1 MAYQNLDP
9 KSFKAG
15 FEGDSNAVIIDVR
28 TPAEL
33 AEGSID
39 GHIMINVM
47 DPAFPAKIAELD
59 KSKPYYIY
67 CRSGNRSGQVCN
79 YMSGLGFD
87 KLYNLQGGIMA
98 WNYTF

>member
-1 MAYQNLDP
+1 MAFTNLDP

-15 FEGDSNAVIIDVR
+15 FEADPSAVIIDVR

-47 DPAFPAKIAELD
+47 DPAFPGKIAALD

-79 YMSGLGFD
+79 YMSGLGFEQ
-87 KLYNLQGGIMA
+87 LYNLQGGIML
-98 WNYTF
+98 WNSTF